1 MNEQNYEYQL
11 QALEE
16 FRRFLME
23 FVEELTTE
31 MSQYR
36 GQADNLRESGL
47 TIQLT
52 NNYLE
57 NYQYRIM
64 QSLGR
69 VVDNILK
76 IHIPFIN
83 KNIEAVE
90 RAMGAARRVNSLETG
105 FSHNIFKENMK
116 TNWGFEAPT
125 NINSNI
131 VNMRT
136 DLPTNNS
143 KIGESFESMTKTP
156 EAILPLSGDLLL
168 ADGGNKPLDSA
179 QESVNPKTDTYG
191 YDLLASE
198 KNDPFINSLINFPQG
213 PINQGT
219 DFLPRTKTPKIMLY
233 DYNPLADGGNKPL
246 DSAQES
252 VNPKTDT
259 YGYDLLASE
268 KNDPFINSLINFPQ
282 GPINQG
288 TDFLPR
294 TKTPKIMLYDYNPLA
309 DGGNKPL
316 DSAQESVNPK
326 TDTYGY
332 DLLASE
338 KNDPFINSL
347 INFPQGHINQGTN
360 FLHTTKT
367 SEVMPPPIGSN
378 LLGDGV
384 SKPLINLDKV
394 KIIGRVQLNDGSFI
408 EILNN
413 GWHVHYVDAEGSDK
427 IVSIKDKTG
436 KHIPLSTFNPGI
448 TPSHIKGYK
457 EFPDTN
463 WNLVREKKNFFKELY
478 LSGAYVSN
486 YSDGRASNSL
496 MNFPQ
501 SPINQGTDFLPRTKT
516 PKIMLYD
523 YNPLADGGN
532 DPFINSSINFPQSP
546 INQGTD
552 SLPVAKTPEIM
563 PPSVESNLLAG
574 GVSKPI
580 VTDSLPIAK
589 TPEIMP
595 PSVESNLLAGGV
607 SKPIVTDSLPI
618 AKTPEIMPPSV
629 ESNLL
634 AGGVSKPIVTDL
646 KGPLL

>member
-156 EAILPLSGDLLL
+156 EAILPLSGDLL
-168 ADGGNKPLDSA
+168 
-179 QESVNPKTDTYG
+179 
-191 YDLLASE
+191 
-198 KNDPFINSLINFPQG
+198 
-213 PINQGT
+213 
-219 DFLPRTKTPKIMLY
+219 
-233 DYNPLADGGNKPL
+233 LADGGNKPL

-607 SKPIVTDSLPI
+607 SKPIVTD
-618 AKTPEIMPPSV
+618 
-629 ESNLL
+629 
-634 AGGVSKPIVTDL
+634 L

>member
-156 EAILPLSGDLLL
+156 EAILPLSGDLL
-168 ADGGNKPLDSA
+168 
-179 QESVNPKTDTYG
+179 
-191 YDLLASE
+191 
-198 KNDPFINSLINFPQG
+198 
-213 PINQGT
+213 
-219 DFLPRTKTPKIMLY
+219 
-233 DYNPLADGGNKPL
+233 
-246 DSAQES
+246 
-252 VNPKTDT
+252 
-259 YGYDLLASE
+259 
-268 KNDPFINSLINFPQ
+268 
-282 GPINQG
+282 
-288 TDFLPR
+288 
-294 TKTPKIMLYDYNPLA
+294 LA

-607 SKPIVTDSLPI
+607 SKPIVTD
-618 AKTPEIMPPSV
+618 
-629 ESNLL
+629 
-634 AGGVSKPIVTDL
+634 L